1 MTNLTPTNTRSDQS
15 AARYTS
21 MPGLQAER
29 SAISRKDVLQNAM
42 SGGFSQDDGS
52 LEQLFDWLEGR
63 K

>member
-42 SGGFSQDDGS
+42 SGGFSQDGS